1 MFKDFSSLH
10 PLAVHFPIVLILLAA
25 AFQAV
30 LVVKDWKQI
39 RWATFFIMAAAFF
52 SALAASTILHAEPSA
67 DAPKA
72 AMEMFKAHEK
82 YAAYT
87 LWMSGIT
94 LLLKSIGIFFKILR
108 RIYDIIVFIAA
119 IIAAVFLSIAGHHG
133 ARLTHVAGVGP
144 MGKYLMKEHGMGGGD
159 MEMNS
164 DSTMKMDDKMPG
176 MDTMQNMKGMDS
188 MKNMNEMKNMP
199 DMMDT
204 MKNMPGMGKMNGMK
218 DMTNMKGM
226 KSMKKMNGMN
236 DMKDMKNMP
245 GMDTMKN
252 MKGMDNMKDMK
263 DMPGMDTTKNMK
275 GMDNMKEMNMPGMNM
290 KTNAMDTIR
299 FPDNNPAQKKSKKP
313 AKQ

>member
-10 PLAVHFPIVLILLAA
+10 PLAVHFPIVLILLAV

-30 LVVKDWKQI
+30 LVIKDWKQI
-39 RWATFFIMAAAFF
+39 RWATFFIMAAAFI

-67 DAPKA
+67 DAPNA
-72 AMEMFKAHEK
+72 AMEMFEAHEK

-94 LLLKSIGIFFKILR
+94 LLLKSIGIFFKIFR
-108 RIYDIIVFIAA
+108 RMYDILVLIAA

-159 MEMNS
+159 MEMTG
-164 DSTMKMDDKMPG
+164 DSTMKMNDKMPG

-188 MKNMNEMKNMP
+188 MKNMNEIKNMP
-199 DMMDT
+199 GMMDT
-204 MKNMPGMGKMNGMK
+204 MKNMNGMK
-218 DMTNMKGM
+218 DMNNMKNMKDMKGM
-226 KSMKKMNGMN
+226 KSMKKMNVMKDMDN
-236 DMKDMKNMP
+236 MKDMKNMP

-263 DMPGMDTTKNMK
+263 DMPGMDTMKNMK
-275 GMDNMKEMNMPGMNM
+275 GMDMPGMNM
-290 KTNAMDTIR
+290 KTNSMDTIR